1 MLFYIDESGNT
12 GGITQKSYASSFGDQ
27 RIFSLVALG
36 LIDDE
41 DLAEKIKPLID
52 KYRIKS
58 TEFKAS
64 TFYKNR
70 PAFLRELF
78 ALIKKEQWPVFIELV
93 DKKFM
98 LSANVVNS
106 LALPAHSFLTETP
119 QTNYV
124 RNIFA
129 EYIFYHAAE
138 HLFDRFLTVCEE
150 PSRTE
155 LIAVIDAFI
164 AQFVSHETDVSFALV
179 HSLLM
184 TKEDLQKPEITNE
197 DIVNFLPGTD
207 ISKRGKTLLMLPNLS
222 SFTNI
227 YARMNLFMK
236 GGLSGVQIFHDE
248 QLQFDEI
255 IEKAKCDVEN
265 FPHSEY
271 GYISGASDYHF
282 RKTAKLLF
290 KASHDS
296 LGIQVADAI
305 AGFSRRYF
313 DDVQKKHKIHPELK
327 EAQRIL
333 MSMNNQRI
341 GIGINMVT
349 SAHDADKINRNNF
362 G

>member
-1 MLFYIDESGNT
+1 M
-12 GGITQKSYASSFGDQ
+12 
-27 RIFSLVALG
+27 
-36 LIDDE
+36 
-41 DLAEKIKPLID
+41 ID
-52 KYRIKS
+52 KYRVKS

-64 TFYKNR
+64 TFYKKR

-78 ALIKKEQWPVFIELV
+78 ALIKKEQWPIFIEIV

-98 LSANVVNS
+98 LSANIVNS
-106 LALPAHSFLTETP
+106 LVLPAHSFLAETP

-129 EYIFYHAAE
+129 EYIFHHTE
-138 HLFDRFLTVCEE
+138 DHLFDRFLTICEE

-155 LIAVIDAFI
+155 LIAVIDKFI
-164 AQFVSHETDVSFALV
+164 AHFSNYEIDVSFALI
-179 HSLLM
+179 HSLLL
-184 TKEDLQKPEITNE
+184 TKEDLQKPLISE
-197 DIVNFLPGTD
+197 DIANFLPGTD

-236 GGLSGVQIFHDE
+236 GDLSDVQIFHDE

-255 IEKAKCDVEN
+255 IEKAKFDVEN

-271 GYISGASDYHF
+271 GYISSNSDYHF
-282 RKTAKLLF
+282 RETAKLLF
-290 KASHDS
+290 KVSHDS
-296 LGIQVADAI
+296 LGIQVADAV

-313 DDVQKKHKIHPELK
+313 DDVQNERSIHPELK

-341 GIGINMVT
+341 GIGLNMVT
-349 SAHDADKINRNNF
+349 SAHDADKINRNQF
-362 G
+362 E

>member
-1 MLFYIDESGNT
+1 MHFYIDESGNT
-12 GGITQKSYASSFGDQ
+12 GGITKKSYASSFDGQ

-36 LIDDE
+36 LISDE

-52 KYRIKS
+52 KYRVKS

-64 TFYKNR
+64 TFYKNL
-70 PAFLRELF
+70 PGFLRELF
-78 ALIKKEQWPVFIELV
+78 ALIKKEQWPVFIEVV

-106 LALPAHSFLTETP
+106 LVLPAHSFLTETP

-129 EYIFYHAAE
+129 EYIFNHAAK
-138 HLFDRFLTVCEE
+138 HLFDRFLTICAK

-155 LIAVIDAFI
+155 LISVIDEFI
-164 AQFVSHETDVSFALV
+164 AQFTSHDADVSFALIQ
-179 HSLLM
+179 SLLM
-184 TKEDLQKPEITNE
+184 TKEDLQKPELTSE
-197 DIVNFLPGTD
+197 DIANFLPGAD

-227 YARMNLFMK
+227 YARLNLFMK
-236 GGLSGVQIFHDE
+236 GDLSSVHIFHDE
-248 QLQFDEI
+248 QLQFDDI
-255 IEKAKCDVEN
+255 IEKAKFDVEN
-265 FPHSEY
+265 FPHSGY
-271 GYISGASDYHF
+271 GYISSNSDYHF
-282 RKTAKLLF
+282 RETAKLLF
-290 KASHDS
+290 KVSHDS
-296 LGIQVADAI
+296 LGIQIADAV

-313 DDVQKKHKIHPELK
+313 DDVQNDRSIHPELK

-341 GIGINMVT
+341 GIGLNMVA
-349 SAHDADKINRNNF
+349 SAHDADKVNRNQF
-362 G
+362 

>member
-1 MLFYIDESGNT
+1 MHFYIDESGNT
-12 GGITQKSYASSFGDQ
+12 GGITQKSYASSFDGQ

-36 LIDDE
+36 LISDE
-41 DLAEKIKPLID
+41 DLAEKIQPLID
-52 KYRIKS
+52 KYRVKS

-64 TFYKNR
+64 TFYKKR

-78 ALIKKEQWPVFIELV
+78 ALIKKEQWPIFIEIV

-98 LSANVVNS
+98 LSANIVNS
-106 LALPAHSFLTETP
+106 LVLPAHSFLSETP

-129 EYIFYHAAE
+129 EYIFYHATE
-138 HLFDRFLTVCEE
+138 HLFDRFLTICAE

-155 LIAVIDAFI
+155 LMAVIDEFI
-164 AQFVSHETDVSFALV
+164 AQFASRETDVSFALV

-184 TKEDLQKPEITNE
+184 TKEDLQKPELANE
-197 DIVNFLPGTD
+197 DVANFLPGTD
-207 ISKRGKTLLMLPNLS
+207 ISKRGKALLMLPNLS
-222 SFTNI
+222 SFINI
-227 YARMNLFMK
+227 YARLNLFMK
-236 GGLSGVQIFHDE
+236 GDLSSMQIFHDE

-271 GYISGASDYHF
+271 GYISSNSDYHF
-282 RKTAKLLF
+282 RETAKLLF

-296 LGIQVADAI
+296 LGIQIADAV

-313 DDVQKKHKIHPELK
+313 DDVQNERSIHPELK

-341 GIGINMVT
+341 GVGLNMVT
-349 SAHDADKINRNNF
+349 SAHDADKINRNQF
-362 G
+362 E